1 MPAGDDATVFEHF
14 VAFCVLSDAQEED
27 FDVLDVHTGGGGDLG
42 LDGVAILVNGVLV
55 DSTDVIDSLL
65 DTNGYLDVRFI
76 FTQAKTASGFSG
88 DEIAAFGDGVAEFF
102 AETPSYPHSERIS
115 ELRALMD
122 HIFKLSH
129 AFKHFTPVCDMVFV
143 STGTWVD
150 DPHLIAVRDKKIA
163 VLRDTSLFSNVSLRV
178 WGAAEV
184 QASWKRSKNTVAVE
198 FTFANKVTLP
208 DIPGV
213 KESYLGVLPLS
224 EFLKVVSDDET
235 KSIRKHIFYDNVRDF
250 QGDNAVNGEMA
261 SSLQTGPGRDR
272 FAVLNNGVT
281 LIARTFRNTGNKF
294 FAADFQIVN
303 GCQTSHVLFNNR
315 DSLDDTLPVP
325 FKVIATADE
334 EVISSIVTA
343 TNRQTEVSEEDLFA
357 LENFQKKLEAYFASF
372 PEKQRLHY
380 ERRSRQYNAVAG
392 IEKVRI
398 ITKQLE
404 IRVFGAMFANE
415 PHLAARYYGELKAMV
430 GRGIFNDDHKPSPYY
445 TAAFAYYKLEFFFR
459 NGQIPVSYKPARF
472 HLLLAL
478 RYGVAGRDMPAFT
491 ANKIDAYS
499 RKIDDVLWSD
509 AKALDAF
516 KVACAAIDL
525 AAGDDALTR
534 DLVKAQ
540 GFTDKVLAAL

>member
-1 MPAGDDATVFEHF
+1 MDRITKSYVEAFRVEQSLPAGDDATVFEHF

-88 DEIAAFGDGVAEFF
+88 EEIAAFGDGVAEFF
-102 AETPSYPHSERIS
+102 AETPSYPHSERIT
-115 ELRALMD
+115 ELRTLMD

-129 AFKHFTPVCDMVFV
+129 AFKHFTPICDMVFV

-150 DPHLIAVRDKKIA
+150 DPHLVAVKDKKLA
-163 VLRDTSLFSNVSLRV
+163 VLRDTSLFSNVTLRV

-224 EFLKVVSDDET
+224 EFLKVVSDEET

-315 DSLDDTLPVP
+315 DVLDDTLPVRSR
-325 FKVIATADE
+325 
-334 EVISSIVTA
+334 SSRRRT
-343 TNRQTEVSEEDLFA
+343 
-357 LENFQKKLEAYFASF
+357 
-372 PEKQRLHY
+372 
-380 ERRSRQYNAVAG
+380 RRSSARSSRPPIGRLKFRKKTSLLSRTSRRSLRHSLRPSRRNSDCITNAV
-392 IEKVRI
+392 
-398 ITKQLE
+398 
-404 IRVFGAMFANE
+404 
-415 PHLAARYYGELKAMV
+415 LASTTL
-430 GRGIFNDDHKPSPYY
+430 S
-445 TAAFAYYKLEFFFR
+445 L
-459 NGQIPVSYKPARF
+459 VSKRCAS
-472 HLLLAL
+472 
-478 RYGVAGRDMPAFT
+478 
-491 ANKIDAYS
+491 S
-499 RKIDDVLWSD
+499 RSS
-509 AKALDAF
+509 
-516 KVACAAIDL
+516 
-525 AAGDDALTR
+525 
-534 DLVKAQ
+534 
-540 GFTDKVLAAL
+540 